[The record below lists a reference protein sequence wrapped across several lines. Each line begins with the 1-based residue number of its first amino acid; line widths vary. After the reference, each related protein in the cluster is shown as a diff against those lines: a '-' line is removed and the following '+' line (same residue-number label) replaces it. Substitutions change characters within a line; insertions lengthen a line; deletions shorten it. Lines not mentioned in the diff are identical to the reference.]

1 MKIFIEL
8 LLLVQKRG
16 IKVLLCVKI
25 SPESGDL
32 DLAIIESVLLPLKLH
47 VEVAILLLSISED
60 DLVVVDLVAETSDE
74 GQVAL
79 NTGPVVLVLPPLL
92 VVQLGEVVL

>member
-1 MKIFIEL
+1 M
-8 LLLVQKRG
+8 
-16 IKVLLCVKI
+16 LCVKI

-60 DLVVVDLVAETSDE
+60 GLVVVDLVAETSDE

-79 NTGPVVLVLPPLL
+79 NSGPVVLVLSPLL

>member
-25 SPESGDL
+25 SLESGDL

-79 NTGPVVLVLPPLL
+79 NAGPVVLILSPLL

>member
-1 MKIFIEL
+1 M
-8 LLLVQKRG
+8 
-16 IKVLLCVKI
+16 KI

-60 DLVVVDLVAETSDE
+60 GLVVVDLVAETSDE

-79 NTGPVVLVLPPLL
+79 NSGPGVLVLSPLL